1 MLSSRFERAYKRAMD
16 SELHLKWASL
26 NLLSLSEILI
36 IMLGFQFKLV
46 VNLVVK

>member
-26 NLLSLSEILI
+26 NLLSLSEV
-36 IMLGFQFKLV
+36 F
-46 VNLVVK
+46 

>member
-26 NLLSLSEILI
+26 NLFKRSFLI